1 MQSIWKVLLL
11 LLGLT
16 LTQAQE
22 YDDYFNLFGENE
34 EVISTSTTTTRMPS
48 TITTTTRMPTT
59 TKIDTTTTVKTTT
72 EAPTTTTV
80 RTTTE
85 APTTTTFTTTT
96 KQAATTSTQPPATTV
111 TSEQFTQ
118 KILSNLPIEIR
129 KNGNMTSQNIRL
141 ESIFLKAFKTI
152 NSKIDKLNEHFT
164 KELEKNIIKSTTT
177 PTTTSTPPPQ
187 VIKFLEENVFDEEF
201 FNQKEEDVEERV
213 LEWVNGNLKVVVGV
227 CLLVGSICFCLPICI
242 AIFWCISKK
251 LRKEKSEDMEMT
263 EKNEKDKTET
273 DETDENVPNQEE
285 ENVYNDVSED
295 NPLPPVPAN
304 QQG

>member
-16 LTQAQE
+16 LTQAQD
-22 YDDYFNLFGENE
+22 YDDYFNLFEENE
-34 EVISTSTTTTRMPS
+34 EIISTST
-48 TITTTTRMPTT
+48 TTTTRMPTT
-59 TKIDTTTTVKTTT
+59 TKIDTTTTVRTTT
-72 EAPTTTTV
+72 EAPTTTV

-85 APTTTTFTTTT
+85 ASTTTTFSTTT
-96 KQAATTSTQPPATTV
+96 KEAARTSTQPPATYV

-129 KNGNMTSQNIRL
+129 KNGNMTSQNVRL

-177 PTTTSTPPPQ
+177 TSTTTSTPPPQ

-201 FNQKEEDVEERV
+201 FNKKEEEVEERV

-227 CLLVGSICFCLPICI
+227 CLLVGSICFCVPICI

-273 DETDENVPNQEE
+273 DENVPNQEE

-295 NPLPPVPAN
+295 SPPPSILAT